1 MTDRAILYAIE
12 FVMLAV
18 AIAALMPT
26 ILRAGKRSGESL
38 GTDDARAT
46 LEAALRSEKSRLDDE
61 LTRGAI
67 SKTLYE
73 SLLAD
78 LRTRAL
84 EETRALDSGE
94 VPSLDQEPVTKSM
107 RFKLA
112 AGVTS
117 LMVLLSAACYGFLG
131 APEIMRLAEDQKV
144 LQGTASAEAIET
156 YLKDNARDGRAWVLL
171 AHRRIDAEDFKGAG
185 AAYREAMRVEKKIAS
200 DPDILLEYGAAVLTA
215 NDEEFLGDAKAALLK
230 AQSIEPDNPK
240 AIELVG
246 MAAFATQDWVLA
258 KRQLERMLEGM
269 SPDRA
274 EYIRF
279 EQTIRVLDER
289 IKANE
294 ARAAAKSQKTQ

>member
-26 ILRAGKRSGESL
+26 ILRAGKGSGESL

-73 SLLAD
+73 SLLSD
-78 LRTRAL
+78 LRARAL

-94 VPSLDQEPVTKSM
+94 VPLPDAEPVTKSM

-117 LMVLLSAACYGFLG
+117 LIVLLSAACYGFLG
-131 APEIMRLAEDQKV
+131 APEIMRLTEDQKV

-294 ARAAAKSQKTQ
+294 TRAAAKSQKTQ

>member
-73 SLLAD
+73 SLLSD
-78 LRTRAL
+78 LRARAL

-94 VPSLDQEPVTKSM
+94 VPLPDAEPVTKSM
-107 RFKLA
+107 LFKLA

-117 LMVLLSAACYGFLG
+117 LIVLLSAACYGFLG
-131 APEIMRLAEDQKV
+131 APEIMRLTEDQKV

-215 NDEEFLGDAKAALLK
+215 NDEEFLGDAKVALLK

-294 ARAAAKSQKTQ
+294 TRAAAKSQKTQ